1 MNPTTVL
8 SEVHKAG
15 ANPVRCKFEGATFF
29 RAGADYNSVELEAFN
44 VAETQSLTTHPP
56 PSLCELEA
64 FNVAETG
71 VETVLKAKSIVNF
84 DNLDAFS
91 LSQVSL
97 DILED
102 DAQSA
107 VTSAE
112 KNP

>member
-44 VAETQSLTTHPP
+44 VAET
-56 PSLCELEA
+56 
-64 FNVAETG
+64 G

-84 DNLDAFS
+84 DNLATFS

-97 DILED
+97 DILMD